1 MRSKMLIVTA
11 LLCALLLVPAGAAA
25 NLAEDRNYLVTTG
38 YDEFIDALDSVSI
51 QSQTYTISQ
60 NGIEWFYADV
70 PLGTKKIALKLDWG
84 DTSDVLA
91 LTVYD
96 PLSPIGTYY
105 DSDDGITDGCTCI
118 SFSNSFGIA
127 PGRWYYRVF
136 GEDVEGTEDFTM
148 QHKLS

>member
-1 MRSKMLIVTA
+1 MKSKMLIVAA
-11 LLCALLLVPAGAAA
+11 LLCACLLVPAGAAA
-25 NLAEDRNYLVTTG
+25 DLADRNYLVTAG

-60 NGIEWFYADV
+60 NGIQWFSVDV
-70 PLGTKKIALKLDWG
+70 PMGTTKIALKLDWG

-96 PLSPIGTYY
+96 PLSSVGTYY

-118 SFSNSFGIA
+118 SLSQSFGIL
-127 PGRWYYRVF
+127 PGEWYLRVV
-136 GEDVEGTEDFTM
+136 GEDVEGTEDYTM
-148 QHKLS
+148 QHILS